1 MSLWTSRYL
10 MDLEDEPLPVNS
22 DAGWQAVS
30 RGLLFVVVGY
40 LALIAGSV
48 LGLLLIR
55 LGVEDG
61 PVIQHLNRD
70 MEDRETFLLLG
81 LAALGLTALFS
92 YGLVLVGQW
101 HCLRYAPQHQH
112 AKELMY
118 LCFNCL
124 VVGSAL
130 NVAGA
135 YLDGARTYAALRG
148 GLDEVNRLD
157 LGSTGNVLL
166 LASMGLGLVASLVF
180 SQFLRNV
187 ASYFRAEALVRSVDL
202 NLAFV
207 GLLLGGSL
215 GTLFLVRRGAPKAE
229 LLPWLAAGWL
239 LCFAWHLYLVN
250 GVRRCVRQGLNAGPG
265 QGGASPREVSAGTV
279 HIHSLSGLYRMARV
293 GRRDD

>member
-1 MSLWTSRYL
+1 MSLLTARYL
-10 MDLEDEPLPVNS
+10 MDREDEPTQFNS

-30 RGLLFVVVGY
+30 RGLLLVVLGY
-40 LALIAGSV
+40 LVLIAGSV
-48 LGLLLIR
+48 VGLLLLR

-61 PVIQHLNRD
+61 PVIRHLNQA
-70 MEDRETFLLLG
+70 MEDREAFLLLG

-92 YGLVLVGQW
+92 YGLVLAGQW
-101 HCLRYAPQHQH
+101 RCLRYAPQHQH

-148 GLDEVNRLD
+148 GLDQVNRLD
-157 LGSTGNVLL
+157 LTSTGNVMQ
-166 LASMGLGLVASLVF
+166 LASMGLGLVGSLVF

-187 ASYFRAEALVRSVDL
+187 ATCFHDEARVRSVDL

-207 GLLLGGSL
+207 GLLLGGSV
-215 GTLFLVRRGAPKAE
+215 GTLFLVRRVAPKAE

-239 LCFAWHLYLVN
+239 ACFAWHLLLVN
-250 GVRRCVRQGLNAGPG
+250 GVRRCLRRGLDAGLG
-265 QGGASPREVSAGTV
+265 QDGASLRQDLPGAV
-279 HIHSLSGLYRMARV
+279 HIHSLSGLYRMVRA
-293 GRRDD
+293 GHCDD